1 MHSFETF
8 QDLKNPARNNF
19 QENYNSNT
27 LYEQNE
33 DKADTERYNKIYE
46 VCNLFIEIN
55 YQKRYLCKT
64 K

>member
-46 VCNLFIEIN
+46 VYNLFKEIN
-55 YQKRYLCKT
+55 Y
-64 K
+64 